1 MVHSA
6 AGSWIWRGMIAA
18 LYVFLLGPLA
28 IVVMISFDA
37 RPFLA
42 FPPGEWSLRWYGALA
57 RNAAFVGGVKVSLV
71 LGVAAAVGS
80 CAVGVPAALAISRRQ
95 FPGRDALATFFL
107 LPLMVPSI
115 VLGLALLLLL
125 SPLRL
130 TATYPGLLAGHLLIT
145 LPYVIR
151 TTATS
156 LQTLV
161 PEYEEAALSLG
172 ARPWQVFRRVTLPLI
187 RPGVIAGAALAFLV
201 SFDEVVISLFLVGPR
216 LTTLPVEVFRYVQD
230 RADPQAAALSV
241 VLIALS
247 VGVVLLVEKAL
258 GLRRMLG

>member
-1 MVHSA
+1 
-6 AGSWIWRGMIAA
+6 
-18 LYVFLLGPLA
+18 
-28 IVVMISFDA
+28 
-37 RPFLA
+37 
-42 FPPGEWSLRWYGALA
+42 
-57 RNAAFVGGVKVSLV
+57 
-71 LGVAAAVGS
+71 
-80 CAVGVPAALAISRRQ
+80 
-95 FPGRDALATFFL
+95 
-107 LPLMVPSI
+107 MVPSI

-130 TATYPGLLAGHLLIT
+130 TATYPGLLAGHLLVT
-145 LPYVIR
+145 LPHVIR

-172 ARPWQVFRRVTLPLI
+172 ARLWQVFRRVTLPLI

-216 LTTLPVEVFRYVQD
+216 LTTLPVEVFRDVQD

-241 VLIALS
+241 VLIVLS
-247 VGVVLLVEKAL
+247 VGVVLLVERAL